1 MQAPDVL
8 RLDQWHDFF
17 ITVGGGAAA
26 LTGLVFVAMSLN
38 VTVIAQDATHRYR
51 AIGTLT
57 GFTAAFVICSLA
69 VMGGQDHRA
78 VGIEW
83 LVLATVAAAVYV
95 YGYVQA
101 IRVGESA
108 VGLRMARLVCGT
120 GCYVAEAV
128 GAALLIAG
136 RIAGL
141 YVAAVAMIALLA
153 FMISGAWL
161 LIVGV
166 STRHPQ
172 HPDAPSTGMEPRRQR
187 STADPTRSSS
197 VSVLTPRSKSR
208 PRS

>member
-1 MQAPDVL
+1 MDNVRTMQALDVFRPD
-8 RLDQWHDFF
+8 RWHDFF

-26 LTGLVFVAMSLN
+26 LTGLVFVAMSLK
-38 VTVIAQDATHRYR
+38 VTMIAQDPTHRYR

-57 GFTAAFVICSLA
+57 GFTAAFVVCSLA

-83 LVLATVAAAVYV
+83 LVVATVAGAVYV

-101 IRVGESA
+101 IRVGESS
-108 VGLRMARLVCGT
+108 VGLRMTRLVGGT

-128 GAALLIAG
+128 GAAVLIAG
-136 RIAGL
+136 QIAGL
-141 YVAAVAMIALLA
+141 YVAAVAMFVLLA

-166 STRHPQ
+166 TTRHPQ
-172 HPDAPSTGMEPRRQR
+172 HQDAPSTRMEP
-187 STADPTRSSS
+187 
-197 VSVLTPRSKSR
+197 
-208 PRS
+208 

>member
-1 MQAPDVL
+1 MQAPDIF
-8 RLDQWHDFF
+8 RPEQWHDFF

-38 VTVIAQDATHRYR
+38 VAVIAQDATHRHR

-57 GFTAAFVICSLA
+57 GFSAAFVICSLA

-83 LVLATVAAAVYV
+83 LIVTTVAGGVYI

-101 IRVGESA
+101 LRVGGSA
-108 VGLRMARLVCGT
+108 VGLGTTRLVFGT
-120 GCYVAEAV
+120 SCYVAEAV
-128 GAALLIAG
+128 GAALLIA
-136 RIAGL
+136 RQIAGL
-141 YVAAVAMIALLA
+141 YVAAVALILLLA

-172 HPDAPSTGMEPRRQR
+172 HQNAPSTRMQP
-187 STADPTRSSS
+187 
-197 VSVLTPRSKSR
+197 
-208 PRS
+208 

>member
-1 MQAPDVL
+1 MQGLDVF
-8 RLDQWHDFF
+8 RPDQWHDFF

-38 VTVIAQDATHRYR
+38 VAVIAQDATHRYR

-83 LVLATVAAAVYV
+83 LIVATLAGGVYI
-95 YGYVQA
+95 YGYIQA

-108 VGLRMARLVCGT
+108 VGLGMARLVFGT
-120 GCYVAEAV
+120 ACYVAEAV
-128 GAALLIAG
+128 GTALLIAG
-136 RIAGL
+136 QIAGL
-141 YVAAVAMIALLA
+141 YIAAVAMVELLA

-166 STRHPQ
+166 STHHPQ
-172 HPDAPSTGMEPRRQR
+172 HQDAHSTRMEP
-187 STADPTRSSS
+187 
-197 VSVLTPRSKSR
+197 
-208 PRS
+208 